1 MVGFGQRLSYESEH
15 LLPESWKGRLLDYEQ
30 LKNRL
35 EAASLAAQ
43 SEEETS
49 VADFVKKST
58 RNSFQL
64 LLDSEIARL
73 LAHYKQHSATLVK
86 DVENLRRETTVLSD
100 RLALGDCCEVTHHD
114 IKSLADLWVNAA
126 KYLENILLYLS
137 LCTEGIRKIMK
148 KYAKS
153 DCKKVSERQGLSML
167 RIDHQSLIGGF
178 VEQGSF
184 LPAESIEAINEM
196 KDHTELVEASQC
208 IKDALLQLDAMKT
221 LVQQKKKVGFM
232 RLPVSYGAQR
242 SVHASVKA
250 LKDSI
255 HHYTDL
261 SPIIS
266 SLAQAHERA
275 KSNLNVIQAHSRV
288 LETQVGI
295 FHSAPDRGVA
305 TLPGLVMNLL
315 SAFLY
320 MANYNL
326 VLPTNEEFCLHIGS
340 YGSMAGVV
348 VGLADFTAIGIA
360 LLYGW
365 WSNTSFKQPLLASA
379 LFSVLGNVLYCLA
392 WDARRSLALPLL
404 LTGRLLTGAGSAR
417 AINRRYIADFV
428 SSKGRTAA
436 SAAFVAASA
445 GGAALGPLLAF
456 PLSMIRETLLF
467 GRFSWNPV
475 TSGGWIMAAC
485 WLVFA
490 VYVFFKF
497 VDPPIPED
505 NSEDE
510 DEDEVEVGMARSQ
523 GGHAGAKVAVHSDG
537 GLKEPLLHPG
547 EGNHSRS
554 DRNVKLPPV
563 PEQSSF
569 DMQPAFVC
577 ICSLFALK
585 LMQQGVISS
594 VPEFTDH
601 FYHWSSSII
610 GVYLSTI
617 SLAVL
622 PVNFLVAIISSL
634 ISDRNLLFYSQG
646 VSVLG
651 LLCLLSYSGAAPN
664 LYVYIVGTLLVYSAT
679 IVMECVSMSLLS
691 KKIPKR
697 GHLIKA
703 RGTCNAGVI
712 ATQSGSFGRF
722 VGNMLIT
729 IYGGALGG
737 HMVGR
742 KIVQFDWLLN
752 GTLLVAGTFTLV
764 YTLTLFKR
772 LKTASSR

>member
-1 MVGFGQRLSYESEH
+1 LRNESDH
-15 LLPESWKGRLLDYEQ
+15 LLPASWKERLLDYEQ
-30 LKNRL
+30 LKRRL
-35 EAASLAAQ
+35 ETASLAAQ
-43 SEEETS
+43 NQEETA

-58 RNSFQL
+58 RNSFQH
-64 LLDSEIARL
+64 LLDSEIEKV
-73 LAHYKQHSATLVK
+73 LAHYKQHSATLVN

-100 RLALGDCCEVTHHD
+100 RLALGDSEDEHAATHKD
-114 IKSLADLWVNAA
+114 IKRLADMWVTAA

-153 DCKKVSERQGLSML
+153 DCKKVSGRSGLSML

-196 KDHTELVEASQC
+196 KDHTELVAASQA
-208 IKDALLQLDAMKT
+208 IKDALLQLDVMKT
-221 LVQQKKKVGFM
+221 LVQQKKVSFM
-232 RLPVSYGAQR
+232 RLPVSYNASR

-250 LKDSI
+250 LKESI
-255 HHYTDL
+255 YHYADL

-275 KSNLNVIQAHSRV
+275 RNNLNVIQAHSRV
-288 LETQVGI
+288 LESQVGI
-295 FHSAPDRGVA
+295 FHKAPDRGVA
-305 TLPGLVMNLL
+305 TLPGLIMNLL

-326 VLPTNEEFCLHIGS
+326 VLPTNEEFCLHVGS

-348 VGLADFTAIGIA
+348 VGLADFTAIGVA

-365 WSNTSFKQPLLASA
+365 WSNTSFKQPLIASA
-379 LFSVLGNVLYCLA
+379 LFSVAGNVLYCLA
-392 WDARRSLALPLL
+392 WDAGGSLGLPLL
-404 LTGRLLTGAGSAR
+404 LAGRLLTGAGSAR

-445 GGAALGPLLAF
+445 AGAAVGPLLAF
-456 PLSMIRETLLF
+456 PLSMIKGTLLF

-475 TSGGWIMAAC
+475 TSGGWIMASC
-485 WLVFA
+485 WLVFSA
-490 VYVFFKF
+490 YVYLNF

-505 NSEDE
+505 SSDDDE
-510 DEDEVEVGMARSQ
+510 DEGTNRSQ
-523 GGHAGAKVAVHSDG
+523 GAIADSEG
-537 GLKEPLLHPG
+537 GLKEPLL
-547 EGNHSRS
+547 GNHPSEGSISNLR
-554 DRNVKLPPV
+554 PV

-569 DMQPAFVC
+569 DMQPAYVC
-577 ICSLFALK
+577 ILSLFALK

-622 PVNFLVAIISSL
+622 PVNFLVAIVSSL
-634 ISDRNLLFYSQG
+634 ISDRNLLFFSEG

-664 LYVYIVGTLLVYSAT
+664 LYIYIAGTLLVYAAT

-697 GHLIKA
+697 GGGIIQA

-729 IYGGALGG
+729 VYGGVLGG
-737 HMVGR
+737 HMDYGK

-752 GTLLVAGTFTLV
+752 GTLLVAGAFTLL
-764 YTLTLFKR
+764 YTLATYKR
-772 LKTASSR
+772 LKTATSSSS